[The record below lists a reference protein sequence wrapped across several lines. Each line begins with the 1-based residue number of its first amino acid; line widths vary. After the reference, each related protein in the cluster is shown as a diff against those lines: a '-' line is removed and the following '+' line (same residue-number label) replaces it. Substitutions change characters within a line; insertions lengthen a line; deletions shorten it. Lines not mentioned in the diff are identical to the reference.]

1 VSGRERERECECGH
15 KRVRER
21 KRERECGRVR
31 ECEQSERS
39 GGSPIGKGLQNDRR
53 TTPDLS
59 PVELEHRLLETRPP
73 QGEVGERVVQP
84 GLHLGGDAA
93 RLVPK
98 LHAPE
103 PRAQRRCDGGADRV
117 GTRRTVARRGVAE
130 MLRTTLGLHRVSS
143 GRRERRRTSRRQ
155 RRWVR

>member
-1 VSGRERERECECGH
+1 MSGRERERECECGH
-15 KRVRER
+15 ERVRER

-93 RLVPK
+93 RLVPQ
-98 LHAPE
+98 L
-103 PRAQRRCDGGADRV
+103 RAVVDEVERR
-117 GTRRTVARRGVAE
+117 ARDSRELALE
-130 MLRTTLGLHRVSS
+130 LARAAAAHLCE
-143 GRRERRRTSRRQ
+143 RERAAWRGGEGERGGHGLRE
-155 RRWVR
+155 VVV